1 MSDHL
6 SDRELILAS
15 DGELSQQ
22 RQAHLEDCGFCLAR
36 LRSFESAMAKL
47 VRARGNYNPGGQRR
61 ASALFRARLAE
72 AAASSSRP
80 TIWRLAPA
88 AAAFVCVLAIVLV
101 AFETR
106 VSAEGPKPKAS
117 LTPGETRPITI
128 AEVCRTAQAETI
140 TPNITEETRRSVF
153 AAYGIDPTRRNEF
166 EVDYLITPDLG
177 GAESVRNM
185 WPQPYS
191 TRWNARVKDRLEQRL
206 HQLVC
211 NGALDLST
219 AQHDIAVDWIGAYKK
234 YVGAT
239 SAADPNRPR

>member
-1 MSDHL
+1 MPDHL

-15 DGELSQQ
+15 DGELSRQ
-22 RQAHLEDCGFCLAR
+22 RQAHLEDCGFCLDR
-36 LRSFESAMAKL
+36 LRSFESAMAEL
-47 VRARGNYNPGGQRR
+47 VRARNYNPGGQRQS
-61 ASALFRARLAE
+61 SALFRARLAE

-80 TIWRLAPA
+80 SIWRLAPA
-88 AAAFVCVLAIVLV
+88 AAVFVCVLAIVLV

-140 TPNITEETRRSVF
+140 TPNVTEETRRTVF
-153 AAYGIDPTRRNEF
+153 AAYGIDPARHNEF

-211 NGALDLST
+211 DGALDLST

-239 SAADPNRPR
+239 SAADPNPLR